1 MKTAKVVSVQDVR
14 AKENC
19 DPWLTDRA
27 QRARAEELLRLFP
40 NTTEEETAEILI
52 FLTKGRH
59 FDVGMVTGNEE
70 FREKVEAF
78 REAHKQHFRLSPA
91 QMVGSLLLAV
101 VLVGA
106 VIWYF
111 GF

>member
-1 MKTAKVVSVQDVR
+1 MKTAKVVRVQGVR
-14 AKENC
+14 AKEHC

-27 QRARAEELLRLFP
+27 QRARAEELLRLYP

-59 FDVGMVTGNEE
+59 FDVGMATGNEE

-78 REAHKQHFRLSPA
+78 REAHKQHFRLPPA
-91 QMVGSLLLAV
+91 QVIGVLLLAV
-101 VLVGA
+101 VLLGA

-111 GF
+111 AF